1 MPNAAA
7 APVRSITCGSKTSSD
22 MIHDFITDL
31 ASDRLPAKEFTFNSM
46 RSTNDKVKSN
56 LLNSEIDRTDEEA
69 RKDPE
74 VSGA

>member
-1 MPNAAA
+1 MPNTAA

-46 RSTNDKVKSN
+46 RSANDKVKRI
-56 LLNSEIDRTDEEA
+56 LNSEIDRTDEEA

-74 VSGA
+74 VSRA

>member
-46 RSTNDKVKSN
+46 RSANDKVKRI
-56 LLNSEIDRTDEEA
+56 LNSEIDRTDEEA

-74 VSGA
+74 VSRA